1 MFQTVAEQK
10 LNYKLHDLFIFY
22 FGTSKPTKNSK
33 PLTKLAKAA
42 RMVNLPYEK
51 AKHEVRKIKKLNV
64 VKRKQKL
71 T

>member
-10 LNYKLHDLFIFY
+10 LHYKLHDLFVFY
-22 FGTSKPTKNSK
+22 FGTSTPNRSSK
-33 PLTKLAKAA
+33 PLTKLTKAA

-51 AKHEVRKIKKLNV
+51 AKYEVRKIKKLNV